1 METPES
7 AKAKGNECMAKKDFN
22 GAVMW
27 YGKGLELDPKSH
39 VLYSNRSAAYLSQ
52 NMAQQA
58 LEDAEMCVK
67 LNPTWAKGYSRKG
80 AALQT
85 LGKLE
90 GAKKAFEEGIKNC
103 GEDPM
108 LRKGLSGVEEKMK
121 MGSIVAGMIMNTVFS
136 SPQYAH
142 LRSDPVFLRKVE
154 AVRVSPDPFSEAMKD
169 QQMMEII
176 MENAQSAMGSQDVPG
191 GAGWQPESTPAP
203 EPKPEPKSEP
213 KPELSETEQQ
223 VKTLKEEGN
232 ALYKQKSFE
241 AALEKYRAALALDP
255 NNIQLHNNVSAVLLE
270 EGKFAESVANSQQ
283 AIELARQVHAPF
295 EDVAKVGVASECD
308 VGVSPHRQRGAEA
321 RQLRRGAGGV

>member
-1 METPES
+1 
-7 AKAKGNECMAKKDFN
+7 MAKKDFN

-85 LGKLE
+85 LGKL
-90 GAKKAFEEGIKNC
+90 GDAKKAFEEGIKNC

-108 LRKGLSGVEEKMK
+108 LRKGLDGVEEKLK
-121 MGSIVAGMIMNTVFS
+121 MGSIVAATIMNAVFT
-136 SPQYAH
+136 SPKYAH
-142 LRSDPVFLRKVE
+142 LRSDPVFLSKVE
-154 AVRVSPDPFSEAMKD
+154 AVRISADPFSEAMKD
-169 QQMMEII
+169 QQLMGII
-176 MENAQSAMGSQDVPG
+176 MESAQSAMGSQNAPGDVPQ
-191 GAGWQPESTPAP
+191 WQPEATPTPAPKP
-203 EPKPEPKSEP
+203 EPKPEPKPAPE
-213 KPELSETEQQ
+213 PELSATERE
-223 VKTLKEEGN
+223 VKSLKEEGN

-270 EGKFAESVANSQQ
+270 QGNFAESVANSQQ
-283 AIELARQVHAPF
+283 AIELARQIHAPF
-295 EDVAKVGVASECD
+295 EDVAKVGVARE
-308 VGVSPHRQRGAEA
+308 
-321 RQLRRGAGGV
+321 